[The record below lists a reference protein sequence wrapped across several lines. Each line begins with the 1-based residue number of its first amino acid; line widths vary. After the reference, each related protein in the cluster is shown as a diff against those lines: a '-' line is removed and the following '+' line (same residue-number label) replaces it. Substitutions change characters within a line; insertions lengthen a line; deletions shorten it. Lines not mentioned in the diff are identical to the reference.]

1 MRNLLGTEFFSY
13 GALGIFPYLN
23 SSLFIQTVI
32 SIVPSLARLQEE
44 GTFGQRRIK
53 QYIRLLNLLNSLFL
67 GFVAAIKIVKPMIF
81 GWNFYLALFTT
92 TSLASGGLI
101 HMYIADY
108 ITSEKLGNGSS
119 IMLCTSI
126 IGGFSVKFSEFYLRF
141 RLFSQIKK
149 LGSLSATTFSI
160 GLLTYFITY
169 GQRKYKKICIIST
182 KTNKLLIKFDGSFE
196 IIKGMLPIPY
206 FVTGVLPLV
215 AGVVI
220 TKFSEV
226 IVKNFTG
233 ENTSTSLIFLT
244 ILRPFLF
251 SVVTILFATLFTT
264 FNVAPQ
270 RIANNLN
277 RAGCLVSQTDNLDQ
291 IEKYIRPG
299 QSTKKYLAKSIAR
312 VGFSGGVMLVI
323 LSFLFA
329 LPERY
334 FGFQILSPVII
345 LISTLTET
353 FLEIQGYLLNTRYE
367 NFR

>member
-1 MRNLLGTEFFSY
+1 
-13 GALGIFPYLN
+13 
-23 SSLFIQTVI
+23 
-32 SIVPSLARLQEE
+32 
-44 GTFGQRRIK
+44 
-53 QYIRLLNLLNSLFL
+53 
-67 GFVAAIKIVKPMIF
+67 
-81 GWNFYLALFTT
+81 
-92 TSLASGGLI
+92 
-101 HMYIADY
+101 
-108 ITSEKLGNGSS
+108 
-119 IMLCTSI
+119 MLCTSI
-126 IGGFSVKFSEFYLRF
+126 IGGFSVKFSELYLRF

-149 LGSLSATTFSI
+149 LGSLSATTSSI

-196 IIKGMLPIPY
+196 IIKGILPIPY

-215 AGVVI
+215 AGVAI
-220 TKFSEV
+220 TEFSEV
-226 IVKNFTG
+226 ILKNFTG
-233 ENTSTSLIFLT
+233 ENTSTSLKFLT

-251 SVVTILFATLFTT
+251 SVVTVLFATLFTT

-270 RIANNLN
+270 RSANNLN
-277 RAGCLVSQTDNLDQ
+277 RTGCLVSQTNNQL
-291 IEKYIRPG
+291 EKYIRPG
-299 QSTKKYLAKSIAR
+299 QSTKKYLAKNIAR

-323 LSFLFA
+323 LSLLFA

>member
-1 MRNLLGTEFFSY
+1 YTRFLT
-13 GALGIFPYLN
+13 
-23 SSLFIQTVI
+23 
-32 SIVPSLARLQEE
+32 
-44 GTFGQRRIK
+44 
-53 QYIRLLNLLNSLFL
+53 LLNSLLL
-67 GFVAAIKIVKPMIF
+67 GFIAAIKIVKPTVF
-81 GWNFYLALFTT
+81 GWNFSLALFTT

-101 HMYIADY
+101 HMYIADR

-119 IMLCTSI
+119 LMLCTSI
-126 IGGFSVKFSEFYLRF
+126 IGGFSVKFSEFYSRF
-141 RLFSQIKK
+141 KSFSQINQ
-149 LGSLSATTFSI
+149 LGSLSAAIFSI
-160 GLLTYFITY
+160 GLLTYLVTY
-169 GQRKYKKICIIST
+169 GQRKYKRISIIST
-182 KTNKLLIKFDGSFE
+182 KTNTLPAEFDGSFDLL
-196 IIKGMLPIPY
+196 KGMLPIPY

-220 TKFSEV
+220 AGFSEV
-226 IVKNFTG
+226 IVKNFAG
-233 ENTSTSLIFLT
+233 ESASTSLIFST

-251 SVVTILFATLFTT
+251 SVVTILFATLFAT
-264 FNVAPQ
+264 FSVAPQ

-291 IEKYIRPG
+291 TEEYIRPG
-299 QSTKKYLAKSIAR
+299 QSTKEYLAKSIAR

-334 FGFQILSPVII
+334 FGFQLLSPIII